1 MVKMKIMGTIAI
13 TADRS
18 GSILGKYAK
27 SFENAIA
34 LLLSAKQGLMPE
46 AIFDFITLSEFQ
58 TKQVEHLLNKTVK
71 TFHKYKEQNI
81 ALDATVSEKLLKLFA
96 LYDKGIALFGSAG
109 EFNKWMAEPSFGL
122 GNQVPKELIDTIT
135 GIELVG
141 EELTRIEYG
150 DLA

>member
-1 MVKMKIMGTIAI
+1 MRTVAI
-13 TADRS
+13 QADRHT
-18 GSILGKYAK
+18 GILGKYAK

-46 AIFDFITLSEFQ
+46 AIFDFITLSQFQ
-58 TKQVEHLLNKTVK
+58 TKQVEQLLNKTVK
-71 TFHKYKEQNI
+71 TFHKYKDQNI
-81 ALDATVSEKLLKLFA
+81 TLDATVSEKLLKLFA
-96 LYDKGIALFGSAG
+96 LYDKGINLFGSAT
-109 EFNKWMAEPSFGL
+109 EFNKWLAEPSFGL
-122 GNQVPKELIDTIT
+122 GNQVPQELIDTIT